1 MSHLGAQGPQSTD
14 LAATHLLGYFGK
26 ASSAISTTPRSKET
40 TIARTREQRERSLLD
55 LLNEADAPLSARR
68 LSAALGAAPRTIRDD
83 VARIN
88 STAPSPAILSDERGY
103 RLSRDALNRQ
113 RALPQVGG
121 IADGGPQA
129 RLDQVLRTIISAE
142 STDVYELAESL
153 HVSDSTLEG
162 DLTKARAILKSH
174 ALTFRRH
181 RDRLRVSGTDRDR
194 RRLLR
199 SLLFSREDGA
209 PVDVMAAVRK
219 DPEGLL
225 ALLHG
230 AVTGGL
236 GAHGRE
242 MNPYLLSDL
251 LVHLAVSIEHREPVD
266 DPTPPAA
273 RASTSTSTST
283 TADDGVAA
291 DVMARIR
298 TATGVDL
305 PAGELDILSQ
315 AITTG
320 TGHPS
325 ADPQGRS
332 LDDDFMMC
340 FDDAL
345 DTVAREF
352 GLQWGRSSSRT
363 ALARHT
369 RLLVERAR
377 AGRQIESAFGHDF
390 QRTLPMVHEIT
401 VHFVHHLERRTGL
414 RFTEGEIELL
424 SLHLGTE
431 FRFQVESGPRVT
443 ITLVAPR
450 YGTVTSSFADRLG
463 VAVDPSAVIEH
474 RIQDAARLGT
484 ITSDLVVTT
493 VPLPELS
500 GTPVVRVSPLLTEQD
515 LQAVQ
520 RALRLEQDRQRRD
533 RARARL
539 VRLLDPALFLRDA
552 SVRTGESA
560 MRHGAS
566 AMHDV
571 GAVPASFET
580 DVLERDQR
588 SPTAFPGRFAI
599 PHSLRHDAVRT
610 TICVLTSDRDIDWAG
625 TPVRL
630 MMLFS
635 IAPDGLPAF
644 RDVLELLI
652 SVLSDPENVLR
663 LAALGGDFDAFLDQL
678 LRLLE

>member
-1 MSHLGAQGPQSTD
+1 MRTWRTRPASHAKTFPDTLGRPHVAGT
-14 LAATHLLGYFGK
+14 A
-26 ASSAISTTPRSKET
+26 PRSKET

-55 LLNEADAPLSARR
+55 LLNEADSPLSART
-68 LSAALGAAPRTIRDD
+68 LSATLGAAPRTIRDD

-103 RLSRDALNRQ
+103 RLSRDARNRQ
-113 RALPQVGG
+113 RALPRVDKF
-121 IADGGPQA
+121 ADNGPQA
-129 RLDQVLRTIISAE
+129 RLDQVLRTIISGE
-142 STDVYELAESL
+142 SADVYELAESL

-174 ALTFRRH
+174 GLTFRRH
-181 RDRLRVSGTDRDR
+181 RDRLRVIGSDRDR

-225 ALLHG
+225 ARLHG

-236 GAHGRE
+236 RAHGHE

-266 DPTPPAA
+266 GPAPPAA
-273 RASTSTSTST
+273 RASSSS

-291 DVMARIR
+291 EVMARIH
-298 TATGVDL
+298 TATGVEL
-305 PAGELDILSQ
+305 PVGELDILSQ

-325 ADPQGRS
+325 AEPQGRP
-332 LDDDFMMC
+332 LDDDFMMR

-463 VAVDPSAVIEH
+463 AAVDPSAVIEH

-539 VRLLDPALFLRDA
+539 VRLLDPVLFLRDT
-552 SVRTGESA
+552 SVRTGEQA
-560 MRHGAS
+560 MHLGAS
-566 AMHDV
+566 AMSDA
-571 GAVPASFET
+571 GAVPATFEA
-580 DVLERDQR
+580 DLLERDRR
-588 SPTAFPGRFAI
+588 STTAFPGRFAI
-599 PHSLRHDAVRT
+599 PHSLKHDAVRT
-610 TICVLTSDRDIDWAG
+610 SICVLTSDQDLDWSG

-630 MMLFS
+630 MMMFS

-652 SVLSDPENVLR
+652 SVLSESENVLR
-663 LAALGGDFDAFLDQL
+663 LAALGETFDAFLEHL
-678 LRLLE
+678 LHLLE